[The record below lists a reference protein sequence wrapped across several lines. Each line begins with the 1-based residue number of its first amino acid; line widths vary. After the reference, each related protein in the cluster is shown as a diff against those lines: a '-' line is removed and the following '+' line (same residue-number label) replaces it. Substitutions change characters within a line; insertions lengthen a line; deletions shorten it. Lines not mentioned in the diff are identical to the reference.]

1 MKKTYINP
9 NIKVVMINT
18 SGHMLSGSNDS
29 MGHQGDYNSETVT
42 IGSRRDR
49 KTVWDDEE
57 EDEEDFY

>member
-1 MKKTYINP
+1 MKKIYINP
-9 NIKVVMINT
+9 DIKVVMINT
-18 SGHMLSGSNDS
+18 SLHVLTGSNDS
-29 MGHQGDYNSETVT
+29 MGYKGDYDSETVT